1 MRETLTADL
10 LRGLEARIYRV
21 ASRVAIEWCFELL
34 LPLVSQ
40 FVSIF
45 AVLLTGAYEERLGS

>member
-1 MRETLTADL
+1 MRKTLTADL
-10 LRGLEARIYRV
+10 LRGLEARIRV
-21 ASRVAIEWCFELL
+21 AMNGVLSCCCLL
-34 LPLVSQ
+34 LSQ

>member
-1 MRETLTADL
+1 MRKTLTADL
-10 LRGLEARIYRV
+10 LRGLEARIY
-21 ASRVAIEWCFELL
+21 RVAIEWCFELL